1 MNYVLNISNKLY
13 FKNIKNQILDHFNLK
28 KSLKYANKINVKIA
42 LIIGDEEFKK
52 NKISYKNLES
62 GSQLTLTEK
71 ELFEKIKNE

>member
-1 MNYVLNISNKLY
+1 MTSVTNVA
-13 FKNIKNQILDHFNLK
+13 FFRWQ
-28 KSLKYANKINVKIA
+28 SLFNKINVKIA

>member
-52 NKISYKNLES
+52 TKVSYKNLES
-62 GSQLTLTEK
+62 GNQLTLSEK